1 MGVMQPADLALFL
14 GAVVVLL
21 AAFAARIGTRLG
33 LPALLL
39 FLLVGM
45 LLGPIGF
52 GINFN
57 DLAAAHAIG
66 FAALVLILAEGG
78 LSTNWKDI
86 RPALAPAALLAT
98 VGVGVCFGVMTLL
111 GHYVLGLHW
120 SVAAL
125 LGAATAPTDSA
136 AVFSVLRGVS
146 LPNHLRSVLEAES
159 GLNDAPTVLVVL
171 ALTGVATGDSSA
183 GVLPLLGSIAVQLIG
198 GILVGLLVGWVA
210 GKVSRRITLPSGN
223 LYASAAMAWAGT
235 AYGTGVWIG
244 VSGFSAVYVAAVV
257 IGNGDLPYQHTTRS
271 FSEGIAW
278 ICQIGLFV
286 MLGLLANPDR
296 LTWGSVGAGI
306 AAGLLLTLVARPVA
320 VAACTI
326 WFGFERNERLFM
338 SWAGL
343 RGAVPIILAT
353 IPMASNM
360 DRADEFFDVIL
371 VLVVVFTCIQAP
383 TLPAAADILGVVDPQ
398 KAKDVSIEVAP
409 LDEIAADLLQADVPK
424 GSRLAGVT
432 IRELRLP
439 RNCVVSLIIR
449 GDRSFTPHAGT
460 VLEQGDELLIVVP
473 QGKRRT
479 VAERL
484 IEISRGGRL
493 ARWHG
498 LRVQTAD

>member
-1 MGVMQPADLALFL
+1 MQPSDLALFI

-52 GINFN
+52 GIDFN
-57 DLAAAHAIG
+57 DLGAAHAIG
-66 FAALVLILAEGG
+66 FAALVLILADGG

-86 RPALAPAALLAT
+86 RPALGPAALLAT
-98 VGVGVCFGVMTLL
+98 AGVGVSFGVMALL
-111 GHYVLGLHW
+111 GHYALGLHW

-146 LPNHLRSVLEAES
+146 LPNRLRSVLEAES
-159 GLNDAPTVLVVL
+159 GLNDAPTVLVVI
-171 ALTGVATGDSSA
+171 ALTGVATGESTA
-183 GVLPLLGSIAVQLIG
+183 GVLPLLGSIALELIG
-198 GILVGLLVGWVA
+198 GICVGLGVGWVA
-210 GKVSRRITLPSGN
+210 VRIGRRINLPSGN
-223 LYASAAMAWAGT
+223 LYAIAAMAWAVT
-235 AYGTGVWIG
+235 AYGVGVWIG
-244 VSGFSAVYVAAVV
+244 VSGFAAVYVASVM

-271 FSEGIAW
+271 FSEGIGW

-296 LTWGSVGAGI
+296 LTWVSVGSGV
-306 AAGLLLTLVARPVA
+306 AAGLLLTFVARPLA
-320 VAACTI
+320 VLACTT
-326 WFGFERNERLFM
+326 WFGFRRNERFFL

-353 IPMASNM
+353 IPMASHM
-360 DRADEFFDVIL
+360 ERADKFFDVIL
-371 VLVVVFTCIQAP
+371 VLVVVFTCIQGP
-383 TLPAAADILGVVDPQ
+383 TLPGAAKLLGVVDPQ
-398 KAKDVSIEVAP
+398 MAKDVTIEVAP
-409 LDEIAADLLQADVPK
+409 LDEIAADLLQADVPE
-424 GSRLAGVT
+424 GSRLSGVT
-432 IRELRLP
+432 VRELRLP

-449 GDRSFTPHAGT
+449 GDRSFAPRAETK
-460 VLEQGDELLIVVP
+460 LEQGDELLIVVP
-473 QGKRRT
+473 QGQRRY
-479 VAERL
+479 VVERL
-484 IEISRGGRL
+484 TEIGRGGRL

-498 LRVQTAD
+498 LRIQAE

>member
-1 MGVMQPADLALFL
+1 MEVMQPADLALFL

-57 DLAAAHAIG
+57 DLAGAHAIG
-66 FAALVLILAEGG
+66 FAALVLVLAEGG

-159 GLNDAPTVLVVL
+159 GLNDAPTVLVVI
-171 ALTGVATGDSSA
+171 ALTGVATGESNA

-223 LYASAAMAWAGT
+223 LYAIAAMAWAVT
-235 AYGTGVWIG
+235 AYGTGAWIG
-244 VSGFSAVYVAAVV
+244 VSGFSAVYIAAVV

-296 LTWGSVGAGI
+296 LTWG
-306 AAGLLLTLVARPVA
+306 
-320 VAACTI
+320 
-326 WFGFERNERLFM
+326 
-338 SWAGL
+338 
-343 RGAVPIILAT
+343 
-353 IPMASNM
+353 
-360 DRADEFFDVIL
+360 
-371 VLVVVFTCIQAP
+371 
-383 TLPAAADILGVVDPQ
+383 
-398 KAKDVSIEVAP
+398 
-409 LDEIAADLLQADVPK
+409 
-424 GSRLAGVT
+424 
-432 IRELRLP
+432 
-439 RNCVVSLIIR
+439 
-449 GDRSFTPHAGT
+449 
-460 VLEQGDELLIVVP
+460 
-473 QGKRRT
+473 
-479 VAERL
+479 
-484 IEISRGGRL
+484 
-493 ARWHG
+493 
-498 LRVQTAD
+498 